1 MAPVNDIHYRFRFAI
16 VLKKLCAIVLK
27 KLLGA
32 LFLILSRALD
42 YAASPPYTL
51 FKFYHITWQLFW
63 LGGIHMTG
71 GLDFSMQL

>member
-1 MAPVNDIHYRFRFAI
+1 MAPVNDIHYRFKFVI

-42 YAASPPYTL
+42 YAAVAINYL
-51 FKFYHITWQLFW
+51 FGK
-63 LGGIHMTG
+63 
-71 GLDFSMQL
+71 

>member
-51 FKFYHITWQLFW
+51 FKCLSYNVTIILAGGHSHDWW
-63 LGGIHMTG
+63 LGY
-71 GLDFSMQL
+71 

>member
-42 YAASPPYTL
+42 YAASPSLY
-51 FKFYHITWQLFW
+51 IIQ
-63 LGGIHMTG
+63 M
-71 GLDFSMQL
+71 SMI